1 MPSVPPYESGRRL
14 CLLMDAGET
23 RFSVEATSIM
33 EVAAPGPDETSLR
46 GVLEVRD
53 LSVLLGG
60 EPERVPGMIVVFDVS
75 PTLAVR
81 VRSIV
86 EAADVAAD
94 PHFLLPAG
102 LGATL
107 AAISH
112 SAVLHKDRLY
122 LELIAEALPHTA
134 GLAVPPPKHPV
145 HLIGAMPDRSLVFES
160 QGRLFGIPLPLV
172 SQVVTQG
179 PGFSVLP
186 GKGGAVAGVLPHG
199 QTLWPI
205 YSAPALLGAPATP
218 ETFLVLAE
226 VAGKSLGLCASRV
239 LGVHPRFMP
248 AEEPGEFRIPGM
260 QTPVLFLDLPRMF
273 S

>member
-1 MPSVPPYESGRRL
+1 MPPYESGRRL
-14 CLLMDAGET
+14 CLLVEAGET
-23 RFSVEATSIM
+23 RFAVEATSIM

-46 GVLEVRD
+46 GVLEVKD

-94 PHFLLPAG
+94 PHFLLPTG
-102 LGATL
+102 LGSTL

-122 LELIAEALPHTA
+122 LELLAEALPHEPGTA
-134 GLAVPPPKHPV
+134 LPPPQLPV
-145 HLIGAMPDRSLVFES
+145 HLLEAPPERSLVFES
-160 QGRLFGIPLPLV
+160 RGRLFGLPLPLV
-172 SQVVTQG
+172 SQVVMQG
-179 PGFSVLP
+179 ASFSVLP

-199 QTLWPI
+199 QALWPI
-205 YSAPALLGAPATP
+205 YSAPALLGAPAMV
-218 ETFLVLAE
+218 ETFLVLVE
-226 VAGKSLGLCASRV
+226 VAGRSLGLCASRV
-239 LGVHPRFMP
+239 LGVHPHFAP
-248 AEEPGEFRIPGM
+248 AGGEPGEFHAPGL
-260 QTPVLFLDLPRMF
+260 QAPVLFLDLPRMF